1 MELTQKR
8 VRKQLERMKPVMNGC
23 SMDWARKG
31 QDVLGAL
38 LYRSYH
44 KEVRI
49 EACAFSDF
57 SACRILP
64 RERDPEGRILY
75 LHGGGYVCGDL
86 EYAKGFGAVLAAVT
100 GAEVLCPAYRLAP
113 EHPFPAGLQDAMT
126 AYRAC
131 LQEAGPVVFCGESA
145 GGGMIYALCMKAR
158 QEELPLPAGLIGI
171 SAWTDLTAS
180 GRSYAEN
187 RDRDPSMTWERLDFF
202 ASCYTQC
209 RDLPLVSPLFG
220 DLTGFPPSLLFVGG
234 DEIMLD
240 DTRLL
245 HEKLMASGSPSTLVV
260 APGLWHAYILYVL
273 KERREDLERIAA
285 FCRDCCRGQK

>member
-1 MELTQKR
+1 MRKR
-8 VRKQLERMKPVMNGC
+8 MRQL
-23 SMDWARKG
+23 
-31 QDVLGAL
+31 
-38 LYRSYH
+38 
-44 KEVRI
+44 
-49 EACAFSDF
+49 
-57 SACRILP
+57 CR
-64 RERDPEGRILY
+64 
-75 LHGGGYVCGDL
+75 
-86 EYAKGFGAVLAAVT
+86 VLA
-100 GAEVLCPAYRLAP
+100 
-113 EHPFPAGLQDAMT
+113 MT
-126 AYRAC
+126 
-131 LQEAGPVVFCGESA
+131 L
-145 GGGMIYALCMKAR
+145 ALCLAFPLEATAATIDEVKAR

-240 DTRLL
+240 DSRLL

>member
-1 MELTQKR
+1 MLHGLGPE
-8 VRKQLERMKPVMNGC
+8 
-23 SMDWARKG
+23 G

-113 EHPFPAGLQDAMT
+113 EHPSPAGLQDAMT

-131 LQEAGPVVFCGESA
+131 LQEAGPVVFRRVRRRR
-145 GGGMIYALCMKAR
+145 Y
-158 QEELPLPAGLIGI
+158 
-171 SAWTDLTAS
+171 
-180 GRSYAEN
+180 
-187 RDRDPSMTWERLDFF
+187 
-202 ASCYTQC
+202 
-209 RDLPLVSPLFG
+209 
-220 DLTGFPPSLLFVGG
+220 GFMHCV
-234 DEIMLD
+234 
-240 DTRLL
+240 
-245 HEKLMASGSPSTLVV
+245 
-260 APGLWHAYILYVL
+260 
-273 KERREDLERIAA
+273 
-285 FCRDCCRGQK
+285 